1 MEQTMTTYQTICVFC
16 NAKRRTGENFTIK
29 MAHSHLKSYGMQIS
43 YAYVYNVIKALR
55 LAGYVIRLDI
65 GVYMCI
71 NNVPSDLTL
80 TKLNK
85 IAYPVFKYG
94 QDTYEVSVFTQILQQ
109 NVCVEVSKFYK
120 DAVRQLEMQHE
131 NDMLFVSFKVDVA
144 KLKCWPKQC
153 YIDVLSNDKLAY
165 DKVVRSLKFEFE

>member
-1 MEQTMTTYQTICVFC
+1 MTAYQTICTFC
-16 NAKRRTGENFTIK
+16 NAKRRTGEKFTIK
-29 MAHSHLKSYGMQIS
+29 MSYSHLKLYGIQAS
-43 YAYVYNVIKALR
+43 YAYVCNVIKALR
-55 LAGYVIRLDI
+55 LAGYVIRLDA

-94 QDTYEVSVFTQILQQ
+94 QDTYKVSVFTQILQQ
-109 NVCVEVSKFYK
+109 NVRVEVSKFYK

-144 KLKCWPKQC
+144 KLKYWPKQC
-153 YIDVLSNDKLAY
+153 YIEVLSNDKLAY
-165 DKVVRSLKFEFE
+165 DKVVRSLKFIFD

>member
-1 MEQTMTTYQTICVFC
+1 MTAYQTICAFC

-29 MAHSHLKSYGMQIS
+29 MAYSHLKSYGIQAS

-55 LAGYVIRLDI
+55 LAGYVTRLDA
-65 GVYMCI
+65 GVYMCV
-71 NNVPSDLTL
+71 NKVPSTLTL

-94 QDTYEVSVFTQILQQ
+94 QNTYEVSVFTSMLQQ
-109 NVCVEVSKFYK
+109 NMYVEMPAVYK
-120 DAVRQLEMQHE
+120 DAVSQLEMLHE

-144 KLKCWPKQC
+144 KLKYWPKQC
-153 YIDVLSNDKLAY
+153 YIEVLSNDKLAY
-165 DKVVRSLKFEFE
+165 DKVVRSLKFIFD

>member
-1 MEQTMTTYQTICVFC
+1 MEQKMTAYQTICAFC
-16 NAKRRTGENFTIK
+16 NAKRRTGEKFTIK
-29 MAHSHLKSYGMQIS
+29 MSYSHLKSYDIYAS

-55 LAGYVIRLDI
+55 LTGYVTRLDA

-109 NVCVEVSKFYK
+109 NVRVEVSKFYK

-144 KLKCWPKQC
+144 KLKYWPKQC
-153 YIDVLSNDKLAY
+153 YIEVLNNDKLAY
-165 DKVVRSLKFEFE
+165 DKVVRSLKFIFD

>member
-1 MEQTMTTYQTICVFC
+1 MTAYQTICAFC

-29 MAHSHLKSYGMQIS
+29 MVYSHLKSYGMQVS

-55 LAGYVIRLDI
+55 LAGYVTRLDA

-71 NNVPSDLTL
+71 NNVSSDLTL

-94 QDTYEVSVFTQILQQ
+94 QDTYEVSVFTSMLQQ
-109 NVCVEVSKFYK
+109 NVYVKVPAVYK
-120 DAVRQLEMQHE
+120 DAVRRLEMLHE
-131 NDMLFVSFKVDVA
+131 NDMMFVSFKVDAA
-144 KLKCWPKQC
+144 KLKYWPKQC
-153 YIDVLSNDKLAY
+153 YIEVLSNDKLAY
-165 DKVVRSLKFEFE
+165 DKVVRSLKFIFD